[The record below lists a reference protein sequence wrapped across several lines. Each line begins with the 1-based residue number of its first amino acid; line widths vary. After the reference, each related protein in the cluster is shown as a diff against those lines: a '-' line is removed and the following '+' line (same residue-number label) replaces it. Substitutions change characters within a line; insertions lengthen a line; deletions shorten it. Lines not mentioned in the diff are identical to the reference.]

1 MTILWNI
8 QLKKKYQHEL
18 RSFDLDIQ
26 LQSQAKRLVLFGPS
40 GAGKTQILKMIAGLI
55 QPDQGLV
62 QLHGETLL
70 NTQSGINLAPQ
81 KRALAYVFQDYALF
95 PHLTVRQNIAFST
108 NKSWFNKGRSYTT
121 LDVEEWMGKLQLDK
135 LANHYPHQLSGGQSQ
150 RVALARALV
159 SQPKGLLLDEPF
171 SALDQYLSQS
181 LREELQDLLKQL
193 SIPMILISHDQ
204 EDVDLFGEEVVVIRE
219 GKNISTIQ
227 AI

>member
-1 MTILWNI
+1 MMLLWNI
-8 QLKKKYQHEL
+8 QLKKRYQNEL
-18 RSFDLDIQ
+18 RSFELDIQ

-55 QPDQGLV
+55 QPDDGLV
-62 QLHGETLL
+62 QLNGEILL
-70 NTQSGINLAPQ
+70 DTQSGIDQAPQ

-108 NKSWFNKGRSYTT
+108 NKTWFNKGRSYTT
-121 LDVEEWMGKLQLDK
+121 ADVDEWMGKLQLTA

-159 SQPKGLLLDEPF
+159 SRPKGLLLDEPF
-171 SALDQYLSQS
+171 AALDQHLRRT
-181 LREELQDLLKQL
+181 LREELRVLLQQVD
-193 SIPMILISHDQ
+193 IPMILISHDQ
-204 EDVDLFGEEVVVIRE
+204 EDVDLFGEELVSIE
-219 GKNISTIQ
+219 AGKNTP